1 MKLIMTLLI
10 GVDDDKLAHAV
21 ELINSNCKTRT
32 EQAEDKKVKVGG
44 ATLFVTDVE
53 RFEKM

>member
-1 MKLIMTLLI
+1 MTLLI
-10 GVDDDKLAHAV
+10 GVEDDKLAHAV
-21 ELINSNCKTRT
+21 ELINQNCKSRT
-32 EQAEDKKVKVGG
+32 EQNEDRKARVGG